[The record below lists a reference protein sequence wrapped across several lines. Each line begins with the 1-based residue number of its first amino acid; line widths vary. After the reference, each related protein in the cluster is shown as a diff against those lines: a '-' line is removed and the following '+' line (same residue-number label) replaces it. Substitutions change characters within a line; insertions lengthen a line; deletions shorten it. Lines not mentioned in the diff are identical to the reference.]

1 MPRSRVARLPASQA
15 PADAELNVMQLARAE
30 TSVYTFDE
38 IMAATVDDHTCVAF
52 MMRHGLI
59 SRTMLCR
66 HCDGEMTMD
75 TPCRR

>member
-38 IMAATVDDHTCVAF
+38 IM
-52 MMRHGLI
+52 
-59 SRTMLCR
+59 
-66 HCDGEMTMD
+66 
-75 TPCRR
+75 